1 MVGRSAVLL
10 RRVAL
15 ALIAL
20 LLTAPVLAGCSGG
33 GSAQS
38 APDLLAKAKKTLDSA
53 KTLHFVLDS
62 TGAPSTGTALTG
74 GEGDMAR
81 PSSFQGTLKVQVAG
95 STVDLKVISI
105 AGKVYA
111 QLPFTSSYSVIDP
124 KSFGFGDPGA
134 LLDPKTGI
142 SQLLT
147 AVQDPSVGSEKRI
160 GGDVVREV
168 TGDLPG
174 GLVQKLLTS
183 KDASKPVH
191 ATFSIATDSG
201 QPRRVELTG
210 PFFTADQDGTYILQL
225 SEFGADVH
233 ITAPPSS

>member
-1 MVGRSAVLL
+1 VQL

-15 ALIAL
+15 ALMAL
-20 LLTAPVLAGCSGG
+20 VLAAPVLAGCSGG
-33 GSAQS
+33 GSGQS
-38 APDLLAKAKKTLDSA
+38 ASGLLAKAKKTLDST

-62 TGAPSTGTALTG
+62 TGAPAGGTALTG
-74 GEGDMAR
+74 GEGDMQR
-81 PSSFQGTLKVQVAG
+81 PSAFQGTLKVQLGG

-111 QLPFTSSYSVIDP
+111 QLPFTSSYTVIDP

-134 LLDPKTGI
+134 LLDPKNGI

-147 AVQDPSVGSEKRI
+147 AVQSPTLGDEKRV
-160 GGDVVREV
+160 GGVVVREV

-191 ATFSIATDSG
+191 ARFSIATDSG

-210 PFFTADQDGTYILQL
+210 PFFTADEDGTYILQL
-225 SEFGADVH
+225 SRFGADVH
-233 ITAPPSS
+233 ITAPPGS

>member
-1 MVGRSAVLL
+1 MLL

-20 LLTAPVLAGCSGG
+20 LFAAPVLAGCSGG

-81 PSSFQGTLKVQVAG
+81 PSSFQGTLKVEVSG
-95 STVDLKVISI
+95 NTVDLKVISI

-111 QLPFTSSYSVIDP
+111 QLPFTAGYSVIDP

-147 AVQDPSVGSEKRI
+147 AVRSPKLGDEKRV
-160 GGDVVREV
+160 GGEVVREV

-174 GLVQKLLTS
+174 DLVQRLLTS

-191 ATFSIATDSG
+191 ARFSIATDNHE
-201 QPRRVELTG
+201 PLRVELTG
-210 PFFTADQDGTYILQL
+210 PFFTADKDGTYILQL
-225 SEFGADVH
+225 SKFGADVQ
-233 ITAPPSS
+233 ITAPPGS

>member
-1 MVGRSAVLL
+1 MLL

-20 LLTAPVLAGCSGG
+20 VLVAPVLTGCSGG
-33 GSAQS
+33 SSAQS
-38 APDLLAKAKKTLDSA
+38 APDLLAKAKKTLDGT

-62 TGAPSTGTALTG
+62 SGAPATGTSLVG
-74 GEGDMAR
+74 GEGAMAR
-81 PSSFQGTLKVQVAG
+81 PSSFQGTLKVQVSG
-95 STVDLKVISI
+95 NTVDLKVISI
-105 AGKVYA
+105 GGKVYA
-111 QLPFTSSYSVIDP
+111 QLPFTAGYSVIDP
-124 KSFGFGDPGA
+124 KTFGFGDPGA

-147 AVQDPSVGSEKRI
+147 AVQSPKLGDEKRI
-160 GGDVVREV
+160 GGQVVREV

-191 ATFSIATDSG
+191 AAFSIATDSHE
-201 QPRRVELTG
+201 PLRVELTG
-210 PFFTADQDGTYILQL
+210 PFFTADKDGTYTLQL
-225 SEFGADVH
+225 SEFGADVQ
-233 ITAPPSS
+233 ITAPPGS